1 MRSRAGLFIVLAA
14 ALMMSLGGNIAQ
26 AYQAGDKVDIE
37 WSGAWYP
44 GRVKEAKDG
53 KYFIAY
59 EGYDSSWDE
68 WVGTERLRLPGGEE
82 PSPAAEAPV
91 SAPSEAV
98 RAPGK
103 TPKPAVVA
111 EQPKE
116 ITIRKS
122 GSIWAVI
129 SPQGTIRVNGSIEG
143 EVAENGNVRVSGMN
157 SGEID
162 AGGTI
167 RKNGMIVGSIESD
180 GTLRGNGSTVGSI
193 ENNGTI
199 RNQNMIWGEANQSC
213 KSRRNRHAVAAV
225 VVFFAG
231 ADFGF

>member
-1 MRSRAGLFIVLAA
+1 MRSSAGLFVVLAA
-14 ALMMSLGGNIAQ
+14 VLMLSLGDSIAL
-26 AYQAGDKVDIE
+26 AYQAGDNVDIE

-44 GRVKEAKDG
+44 GRVKEIKDG
-53 KYFIAY
+53 KYFITY

-68 WVGTERLRLPGGEE
+68 WVGTERLRLPGGGQL
-82 PSPAAEAPV
+82 SPVAEATG
-91 SAPSEAV
+91 ETIQ
-98 RAPGK
+98 APGK
-103 TPKPAVVA
+103 TLETAAVA

-143 EVAENGNVRVSGMN
+143 EVAQNGNVRVSGMN

-180 GTLRGNGSTVGSI
+180 GTLRRNGSTVGAV
-193 ENNGTI
+193 ENSGTI
-199 RNQNMIWGEANQSC
+199 RNQNMIWGEADRSC

-231 ADFGF
+231 SDFGF